1 MSNDVVYEIPDD
13 VKVLIATPNYT
24 NTFHAPVHTNHVE
37 CADAWS
43 KGGINYNW
51 TIIGRSFVHF
61 ARTQMCQVAV
71 AGEFTHI
78 LWLDDDA
85 IIDPDILPRF
95 IAHDKDVVIAPYC
108 MRKVPH
114 VIGVLKAESGDFH
127 DHPSYKNLDIEDMD
141 QGLVE
146 VDGGGTHCMLI
157 KVDTLLRPGESTDDN
172 VLPPILYE
180 AFEKLNDQERM
191 LAKQFLGDPPK
202 KNQSFEE
209 EDKAGV
215 PYFVMPKSGT
225 EDMYW
230 CYRAKRKGIEIWCDT
245 DVFAGHM
252 GFTPVVNREFRE
264 YIKRELPGTPDEERK
279 FMYVISGEKTDER
292 DRDHYSVD
300 LGKTANLV

>member
-1 MSNDVVYEIPDD
+1 MPEVYEIPDNI
-13 VKVLIATPNYT
+13 KVLVATPNYT
-24 NTFHAPVHTNHVE
+24 NTFHATVHSNHVE
-37 CADAWS
+37 CADVWS
-43 KGGINYNW
+43 DGGIDYNW

-71 AGEFTHI
+71 EGEFTHI
-78 LWLDDDA
+78 FWLDDDA
-85 IIDPDILPRF
+85 IISPDILPRF
-95 IAHDKDVVIAPYC
+95 IDHDKDVVIAPYC
-108 MRKVPH
+108 MRKMPH
-114 VIGVLKAESGDFH
+114 EIGVLKSTSGDFH
-127 DHPSYKNLDIEDMD
+127 DHESYKNLDVEDMN

-157 KVDTLLRPGESTDDN
+157 KTETLLHQGESTDDN
-172 VLPPILYE
+172 VLPPVLYE

-202 KNQSFEE
+202 QNQSFQE

-230 CYRAKRKGIEIWCDT
+230 CYRAKRKGIKIWCDT

-252 GFTPVVNREFRE
+252 GFVPVVTLAWREHA
-264 YIKRELPGTPDEERK
+264 KSELAQ
-279 FMYVISGEKTDER
+279 TDEIQR
-292 DRDHYSVD
+292 KHLSIIPGDTDTRDHYALV
-300 LGKTANLV
+300 KNKAANLI